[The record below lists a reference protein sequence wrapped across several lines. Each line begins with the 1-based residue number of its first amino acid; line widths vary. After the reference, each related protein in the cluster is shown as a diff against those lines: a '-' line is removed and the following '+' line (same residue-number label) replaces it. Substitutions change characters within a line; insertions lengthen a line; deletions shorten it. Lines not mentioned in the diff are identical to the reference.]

1 MKYPL
6 DEQGIK
12 DIAEDIVQNHRAQMT
27 LIGDLSELLRT
38 AMECVSE
45 EDADE
50 HPWLDDANTLL
61 SSLVSR
67 RVEFENHRFNQKNGY
82 NTTSRSPFP
91 AAPHEHI
98 GPIDIKKEA
107 ELNAHEAQ
115 EFGGEMSEAEI
126 ANLFRDKPAIK
137 SIVKKKKKQP
147 KLNKMSLSEIENWEA
162 AQDNATDIYKVSARI
177 KNAARMAVKANLT
190 PQGDMIANTFTH
202 VVKGI
207 YDLADTVPDKEIRM
221 KLTKFARSQ
230 EEGAAGLIS
239 ALSSGVRAP
248 T

>member
-1 MKYPL
+1 MSRYPL
-6 DEQGIK
+6 DNQGIE
-12 DIAEDIVQNHRAQMT
+12 DIARDILLHHRSMNEVVDK
-27 LIGDLSELLRT
+27 LIGLLAE
-38 AMECVSE
+38 AMVDVDP
-45 EDADE
+45 DACEWFGNAEKIVKDR
-50 HPWLDDANTLL
+50 NQ
-61 SSLVSR
+61 R
-67 RVEFENHRFNQKNGY
+67 KIEFENHRFNQQNGH
-82 NTTSRSPFP
+82 NTHTNSPFP
-91 AAPHEHI
+91 ALPTEQI

-115 EFGGEMSEAEI
+115 EFGGEMSEAEV
-126 ANLFRDKPAIK
+126 ARMFSETAPRKE
-137 SIVKKKKKQP
+137 KKKKKL
-147 KLNKMSLSEIENWEA
+147 KLNKMSLQEIEDFEA
-162 AQDNATDIYKVSARI
+162 AQDNSNDIYKVSARI

-207 YDLADTVPDKEIRM
+207 YDLAESVHDIELRVN
-221 KLTKFARSQ
+221 LTKFARSQ